1 MATILDVIKGLN
13 QAASN
18 AYDGYESM
26 DDKVGLKREDGHP
39 IVDSRMMDGF
49 KVRFAGE
56 NMIITYHSEVMLK
69 ELHPRNQFENEI
81 ERKFVDIVKFLKKE
95 YKNITTDS
103 VTLTEVAPVEMMVQT
118 TSRVRSWVQAKKQ
131 YTIGGM
137 SEAVANRRSSE
148 QDADKP
154 YEQRFRDFMELASDK
169 RPPNDTS
176 SKNPDTPEA

>member
-1 MATILDVIKGLN
+1 MATVLDIIKGLN

-18 AYDGYESM
+18 AYDGAALDEEI
-26 DDKVGLKREDGHP
+26 GLNREEGDP
-39 IVDSRMMDGF
+39 ILDSRVIDGF
-49 KVRFAGE
+49 RVRFSADK
-56 NMIITYHSEVMLK
+56 MIVTYQAECMLK
-69 ELHPRNQFENEI
+69 ETHPRNQFENEI

-148 QDADKP
+148 QDADRP
-154 YEQRFRDFMELASDK
+154 YEQRFRNFMELASDK